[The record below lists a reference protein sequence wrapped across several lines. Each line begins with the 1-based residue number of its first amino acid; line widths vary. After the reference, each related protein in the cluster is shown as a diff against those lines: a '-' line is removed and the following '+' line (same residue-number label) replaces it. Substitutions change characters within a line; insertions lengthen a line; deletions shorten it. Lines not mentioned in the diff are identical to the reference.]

1 MCGGF
6 DIFLF
11 IYICMCIIIVSA
23 ETGISVCFFFFTSF
37 CCHHVLDCGKI
48 SVTAPLDFKKHI
60 LC

>member
-23 ETGISVCFFFFTSF
+23 ETGLSVCFFFTSF
-37 CCHHVLDCGKI
+37 CCHHVLDGVKI